1 VSTRL
6 LKPVVFL
13 LALAP
18 FAWLVFRGLTNR
30 LSVNPIE
37 DITLTTGIWAL
48 RLLLVSL
55 AVTPLR
61 RITGWNQVIQYRRML
76 GLFAFFYASVHLLTY
91 LVLDQ
96 GLAFEYIVPDIVKR
110 PYITAGM
117 TAFLLMVPLALTS
130 TKGWIR
136 RLGRRWQ
143 LLHRLVYASAIA
155 ACFHFIWKV
164 KVVIGEPVY
173 YAAILALLLAFRI
186 LWTLRPAQKLGH
198 SSSVPGPLA
207 RPPAR

>member
-1 VSTRL
+1 
-6 LKPVVFL
+6 
-13 LALAP
+13 
-18 FAWLVFRGLTNR
+18 
-30 LSVNPIE
+30 LSVNPVE

-55 AVTPLR
+55 AITPIR

-76 GLFAFFYASVHLLTY
+76 GLFAFFYASLHLLTY

-96 GLAFEYIVPDIVKR
+96 GLAFEFILPDIVKR

-117 TAFLLMVPLALTS
+117 TAFLLMLPLALTS

-143 LLHRLVYASAIA
+143 LLHRLVYVSAIA
-155 ACFHFIWKV
+155 ACLHFIWKV
-164 KVVIGEPVY
+164 KVVVGEPVY
-173 YAAILALLLAFRI
+173 YALILALLLAFRV
-186 LWTLRPAQKLGH
+186 LWTLRPKPGMSRQVAPST
-198 SSSVPGPLA
+198 SSGTP
-207 RPPAR
+207 